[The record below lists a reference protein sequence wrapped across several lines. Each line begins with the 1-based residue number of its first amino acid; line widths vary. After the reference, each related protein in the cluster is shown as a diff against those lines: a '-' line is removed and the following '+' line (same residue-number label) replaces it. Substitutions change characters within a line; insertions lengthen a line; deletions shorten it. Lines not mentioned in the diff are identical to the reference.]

1 MQGLQ
6 KPVRRFFIFP
16 ATNEVEG
23 PFELLELAGLLK
35 DGLITGET
43 QTLVEGEE
51 QWLPFQ
57 ERTEFNLA
65 REISHEAIALHA
77 KEKAEAKVSSFSP
90 RKLLIFGSIMITPVF
105 LFVLYRIV
113 RLYIG
118 YHLGHDT
125 TAPASDLAPPDGS

>member
-1 MQGLQ
+1 MPGLK

-65 REISHEAIALHA
+65 REISPDAIALHA
-77 KEKAEAKVSSFSP
+77 KEQAEAKVSPFP
-90 RKLLIFGSIMITPVF
+90 TRKLLILGAIMLALVL
-105 LFVLYRIV
+105 LFVLYRLV
-113 RLYIG
+113 R
-118 YHLGHDT
+118 
-125 TAPASDLAPPDGS
+125 